1 VTRVFGVELRRAV
14 ARRTT
19 HVIAGLAL
27 LGIVIAVIVV
37 LIRSGHT
44 TVVFFPDGSVRPIR
58 QYYFLTTLTDTFRG
72 TSILCIVLAGVLGAT
87 LVGAEWHTGSMTTTL
102 TWEPRRVLLWIGKV
116 LAAAVVVFALILLLQ
131 IVLGLLLTVVA
142 ALRGSTA
149 GTDATWLARTIA
161 IGLRVA
167 LLSAMAGTMA
177 AAVAMVGRNTA
188 AALGIGAI
196 YLGVV
201 EGLIGGLRPGWQPW
215 LIGVNLISF
224 VGNPDGTPFVP
235 GRSMVG
241 AGMLLAIYAVGL
253 AIVAGAVFRARDVT

>member
-1 VTRVFGVELRRAV
+1 MMRVVGVEFRRAV

-19 HVIAGLAL
+19 RVIAGLAL
-27 LGIVIAVIVV
+27 LGILIAVIVV
-37 LIRSGHT
+37 FIRSGHT
-44 TVVFFPDGSVRPIR
+44 AVFFAPDGSARIIR

-72 TSILCIVLAGVLGAT
+72 TSFLCIVLAGVLGAT
-87 LVGAEWHTGSMTTTL
+87 FLGAEWHTGSMTTTL
-102 TWEPRRVLLWIGKV
+102 TWETRRIRLWVGKA
-116 LAAAVVVFALILLLQ
+116 LAAAIVVFLLVLLLQ
-131 IVLGLLLTVVA
+131 VVLGLLLTVVA
-142 ALRGSTA
+142 ALRGRTS
-149 GTDATWLARTIA
+149 GTDAAWLAQTIA

-201 EGLIGGLRPGWQPW
+201 EGLIGGYRPGWQPW

-224 VGNPDGTPFVP
+224 VGTPDGIPFVP

-241 AGMLLAIYAVGL
+241 SGILLALYAVGL
-253 AIVAGAVFRARDVT
+253 AIVAGVVFRARDVT